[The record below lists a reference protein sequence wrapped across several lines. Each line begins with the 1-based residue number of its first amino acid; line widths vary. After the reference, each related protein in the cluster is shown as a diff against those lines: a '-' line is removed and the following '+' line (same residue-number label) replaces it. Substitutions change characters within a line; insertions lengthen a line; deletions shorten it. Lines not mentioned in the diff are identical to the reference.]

1 MYLILALILIGMIA
15 GWVAE
20 KVIYPD
26 WKMDWT
32 EAFIVGIVGSLLFGV
47 TANLIAGDGFELR
60 PAGIIGSVIGAI
72 VVLAIV
78 KWFRGRVVAQA
89 KKHSE

>member
-1 MYLILALILIGMIA
+1 MYLVLALILIGMIA

-32 EAFIVGIVGSLLFGV
+32 EAFIVGIIGSFLFGI
-47 TANLIAGDGFELR
+47 TANLIAGYGFELR

-72 VVLAIV
+72 VVLAVV
-78 KWFRGRVVAQA
+78 KWIRGRAVAEA
-89 KKHSE
+89 KKHPE

>member
-15 GWVAE
+15 GWLAE
-20 KVIYPD
+20 KVVYPH

-32 EAFIVGIVGSLLFGV
+32 EAFIVGIVGSFLGGL
-47 TANLIAGDGFELR
+47 TASLIAGDGFAIAPSGL
-60 PAGIIGSVIGAI
+60 IGSIIGAI

-78 KWFRGRVVAQA
+78 KWVRGRIMAA
-89 KKHSE
+89 GKSGSE